1 MASLMEK
8 AKNFVT
14 EKVVDIEKPE
24 ADVLDFSMADISRD
38 GITYKAKV
46 SIKNPYSHSI
56 PICDI
61 SYSLKCASRLIGSGK
76 VPDPG
81 SLPANETIVLDVPVK
96 VPHDALLSLMKDLGA
111 DWDIDYELELG
122 LTVDLP
128 IVGNFTIPITNKGQ
142 IKLPSLSD
150 LWTK

>member
-14 EKVVDIEKPE
+14 EKVVDIKKPE
-24 ADVLDFSMADISRD
+24 VDVLDVDLADVSRD
-38 GITYKAKV
+38 GVTYKAKV
-46 SIKNPYSHSI
+46 SIKNPYSVSI
-56 PICDI
+56 PICDL
-61 SYSLKCASRLIGSGK
+61 SYSLKLVGSGK
-76 VPDPG
+76 IPDPG
-81 SLPANETIVLDVPVK
+81 SLAGNETTVLDVMVK
-96 VPHDALLSLMKDLGA
+96 VPHNVLLSLVRDIGA

-128 IVGNFTIPITNKGQ
+128 IVGNFKIPITNKGQ

-150 LWTK
+150 LWT